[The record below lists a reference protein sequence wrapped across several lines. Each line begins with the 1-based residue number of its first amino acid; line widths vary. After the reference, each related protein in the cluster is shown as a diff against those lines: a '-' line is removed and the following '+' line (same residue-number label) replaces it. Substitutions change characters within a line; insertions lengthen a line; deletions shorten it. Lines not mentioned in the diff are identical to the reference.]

1 MRVFR
6 TTSAALVLAAFAVG
20 ADAQTLRKP
29 KEFYFDQDASARA
42 ITVVEPGSAELAEAL
57 MRERERGRR
66 QLEATAQLGHM
77 AMDSGRIELG
87 RSLYE
92 QALSSTQ
99 ANSALG
105 RSVRW
110 NYAWDLCRSGDAEA
124 ALAHFSAVV
133 GPVGGHAWVPP
144 TLALVLWRL
153 DRRAEALEWYAAAV
167 RTEPTL
173 WDNPANYPQLLPEW
187 RAQDHAVLAEVYAA
201 WRAAPPAWP

>member
-1 MRVFR
+1 MFR
-6 TTSAALVLAAFAVG
+6 TATAALVLAAFAVG
-20 ADAQTLRKP
+20 ADAQALRKP

-66 QLEATAQLGHM
+66 QVEATAQLGHM
-77 AMDSGRIELG
+77 AMDSGRMELG

-105 RSVRW
+105 RSIRW
-110 NYAWDLCRSGDAEA
+110 NYAWDLYRSGDAEA
-124 ALAHFSAVV
+124 ALARFSEVIS
-133 GPVGGHAWVPP
+133 PVGGHAWVPP
-144 TLALVLWRL
+144 TLALVLWQL

-173 WDNPANYPQLLPEW
+173 WGNPANYPQLLPEW
-187 RAQDHAVLAEVYAA
+187 RAQDHAVLADVYAA
-201 WRAAPPAWP
+201 WSAAPPTWP

>member
-1 MRVFR
+1 VFR
-6 TTSAALVLAAFAVG
+6 TASAALVLAAFAVA

-42 ITVVEPGSAELAEAL
+42 ITVVDPDSAGLAEAL

-66 QLEATAQLGHM
+66 QLEATAQLGHV
-77 AMDSGRIELG
+77 AMDSGRSELG

-99 ANSALG
+99 ASSALG
-105 RSVRW
+105 RSIRW
-110 NYAWDLCRSGDAEA
+110 NYAWDLYRSGDAEA
-124 ALAHFSAVV
+124 ALARFSEVLS
-133 GPVGGHAWVPP
+133 PIGGHAWVPP

-153 DRRAEALEWYAAAV
+153 DRRAESVRWYAAAV

-187 RAQDHAVLAEVYAA
+187 SAQDHALLAEVHAA